1 MRLEFHPEAELEL
14 IEAAA
19 FYEGEVTG
27 LGERFGAEVERVTG
41 MLLKY
46 PEIGARLDA
55 DLRGFGLNRFPYTL
69 IYSVS
74 SDALRIVVV
83 ANQNRRPGYWRSRV
97 DRNP

>member
-19 FYEGEVTG
+19 YYEREVPG
-27 LGERFGAEVERVTG
+27 LGERFAGEVQRVTD
-41 MLLKY
+41 LLLDY
-46 PEIGARLDA
+46 PEIGARVEGE
-55 DLRGFGLNRFPYTL
+55 LRGFGLNRFPYTL

-74 SDALRIVVV
+74 SDVLRVVVV

-97 DRNP
+97 DR

>member
-1 MRLEFHPEAELEL
+1 MEL

-19 FYEGEVTG
+19 FYEGEVPG
-27 LGERFGAEVERVTG
+27 LGERFDVKWSG
-41 MLLKY
+41 
-46 PEIGARLDA
+46 
-55 DLRGFGLNRFPYTL
+55 NRFPFAL